1 MERMEQLKQETNP
14 RLISKK
20 VDPQGRTELAGN
32 ILSIRS
38 EKRLA
43 KTDIQEHETKIGEY
57 SQSKKDTWR
66 TKEGKEQELEKR
78 QEKRIVKLKNFLGL
92 RDKKIA
98 ALRIAI
104 ELNSSA
110 RRKLFDDSQKAEN
123 ELKSLQKNLSDMSNP
138 GDLLS
143 AYYEKISTE
152 PIDHEQKSELL
163 DPEALSQLSEEEYI
177 ALWKR
182 LNPHFVSHVTRQG
195 FRDHNAMVYHSG
207 GMQEFSNG
215 LVDMLGD
222 GKLLRPPIAAR
233 GGLRS
238 RDESSIREWLSGY
251 VLEAENEE
259 EAKKKLAGF
268 LHHTIATAPKY
279 PDETAVHF
287 ANEIV
292 SDSYYGGER
301 NNEVFIVYPSDVI
314 ASQYCYAF
322 NGAQKDFTKPQSEQ
336 KWNDVFVWPQT
347 VENPGISIDAGI
359 VFLPNETR
367 VDSET
372 GSKYASKVETVN
384 GEEKRVMMEDEKLI
398 SAFINWA
405 ESLNDE
411 SPVIKALKEY
421 NESKKDMWS
430 RRQDNE
436 KICFDVFRKEIIQLG
451 FSEEAA
457 NDIIRSLFG
466 SVNGIY
472 QFEYDGK
479 IGFGDSKKDAA
490 INKLRDASANWK
502 RAENSITAKEYW
514 ENFFQKNPQVRPKHV
529 EYYNGDPTA
538 AIYMFQRKHNIGK
551 ADTSGIDG
559 VLLGFEEN
567 HVPPEVIDRDPRS
580 NPGYEE
586 LVSTARRIIKDHY
599 KTK

>member
-1 MERMEQLKQETNP
+1 MVKIEQLKQEINP

-20 VDPQGRTELAGN
+20 FDPQGRTELAGN

-43 KTDIQEHETKIGEY
+43 KTDIQEHETKIEEY
-57 SQSKKDTWR
+57 NQSKEDTWK
-66 TKEGKEQELEKR
+66 TKESKEQELKKR
-78 QEKRIVKLKNFLGL
+78 EEKRIVKLKNLLGL
-92 RDKKIA
+92 RDKKID

-104 ELNSSA
+104 ELNSTA
-110 RRKLFDDSQKAEN
+110 RRKLYDDSQATE
-123 ELKSLQKNLSDMSNP
+123 KNLESLRQDLSEMPNP
-138 GDLLS
+138 KDLLA
-143 AYYEKISTE
+143 AYYDKISTE
-152 PIDHEQKSELL
+152 PINLEQKKELL

-222 GKLLRPPIAAR
+222 GKLLRPPIAVR
-233 GGLRS
+233 GGLKS
-238 RDESSIREWLSGY
+238 RDESSVREWLSGY

-259 EAKKKLAGF
+259 EAGKRLVGF

-292 SDSYYGGER
+292 ADSYYGGER

-314 ASQYCYAF
+314 ASQHCYAF

-336 KWNDVFVWPQT
+336 KWNDVFVWPRT

-359 VFLPNETR
+359 VFLPSETR
-367 VDSET
+367 VDPET
-372 GSKYASKVETVN
+372 GSKYASRIKTVS
-384 GEEKRVMMEDEKLI
+384 GAEGIEMIEDEKLI

-405 ESLNDE
+405 ENLNDE

-436 KICFDVFRKEIIQLG
+436 KICYDVFRQEIMQLG
-451 FSEEAA
+451 FPEEAA

-466 SVNGIY
+466 SANGIY

-514 ENFFQKNPQVRPKHV
+514 ENFFQKNPQLRPKHV
-529 EYYNGDPTA
+529 EYYDGDPTN

-551 ADTSGIDG
+551 ADTSGTDG

-567 HVPPEVIDRDPRS
+567 HVPPDVIDKDARS

-586 LVSTARRIIKDHY
+586 LVITARRIIKNHY
-599 KTK
+599 KSK

>member
-1 MERMEQLKQETNP
+1 MERMERLRQETNP

-38 EKRLA
+38 DKRLA

-57 SQSKKDTWR
+57 NQLKEDTWR
-66 TKEGKEQELEKR
+66 TKESKEQELKKR
-78 QEKRIVKLKNFLGL
+78 QEKRIVKLKNLLGL
-92 RDKKIA
+92 RDKKID

-104 ELNSSA
+104 ELNSTA
-110 RRKLFDDSQKAEN
+110 RRKLYDDSQVTE
-123 ELKSLQKNLSDMSNP
+123 KNLEFSKQALSEMPNP
-138 GDLLS
+138 KDLLA
-143 AYYEKISTE
+143 AYYDKISTE
-152 PIDHEQKSELL
+152 PINLEQKKELL
-163 DPEALSQLSEEEYI
+163 DPEALAQLSEEEYI

-222 GKLLRPPIAAR
+222 GKLLRPPIAVR
-233 GGLRS
+233 GGLKS
-238 RDESSIREWLSGY
+238 RDESSVREWLSDY

-259 EAKKKLAGF
+259 DAEKRLAGF

-292 SDSYYGGER
+292 SDGYYGGER

-314 ASQYCYAF
+314 ASQHCYAF

-336 KWNDVFVWPQT
+336 KWNDVFVWPRT

-367 VDSET
+367 VDPET
-372 GSKYASKVETVN
+372 GSKYASRVETVN
-384 GEEKRVMMEDEKLI
+384 GAEKRVMIEDEELI
-398 SAFINWA
+398 SAFVDWA
-405 ESLNDE
+405 ENLNEE

-421 NESKKDMWS
+421 NESNKDMWS
-430 RRQDNE
+430 NRRDNE
-436 KICFDVFRKEIIQLG
+436 KICFDVFRKEIMQLG
-451 FSEEAA
+451 FPEDTA
-457 NDIIRSLFG
+457 NDIIRSMFG

-472 QFEYDGK
+472 QFECDGK

-514 ENFFQKNPQVRPKHV
+514 ENFFQKNPQVRPRHV
-529 EYYNGDPTA
+529 EYYNGDPTSA
-538 AIYMFQRKHNIGK
+538 VYAFQRKHNIGK
-551 ADTSGIDG
+551 ADTSKADG

-567 HVPPEVIDRDPRS
+567 HVPPEIIARDPRS
-580 NPGYEE
+580 NPGYEA
-586 LVSTARRIIKDHY
+586 LVGTARRIIKDHY
-599 KTK
+599 GSK